1 MVGLIAYGTRS
12 RDKDR
17 QDKRA
22 ILSKRIIGIDKL
34 SKLSRTTKVLYK
46 SRSSPIR

>member
-1 MVGLIAYGTRS
+1 VAHGTRS

-22 ILSKRIIGIDKL
+22 ILSRRIVWIGEL
-34 SKLSRTTKVLYK
+34 SKLSKTTKVLYK
-46 SRSSPIR
+46 TRSSPIR

>member
-1 MVGLIAYGTRS
+1 VVGLVAHRTRS

-17 QDKRA
+17 QDRRA
-22 ILSKRIIGIDKL
+22 ILSRRIEWIDEL

-46 SRSSPIR
+46 SGSSPIR

>member
-1 MVGLIAYGTRS
+1 VAHGTRS

-22 ILSKRIIGIDKL
+22 ILSKRIVWIDEL
-34 SKLSRTTKVLYK
+34 SKLSRTTEVLYK
-46 SRSSPIR
+46 SGSSPIR

>member
-1 MVGLIAYGTRS
+1 MIGLIAHGTRS
-12 RDKDR
+12 YNKNR

-22 ILSKRIIGIDKL
+22 ILSRRIIGIDKL

-46 SRSSPIR
+46 SRLLPIR

>member
-1 MVGLIAYGTRS
+1 VAHGTRS

-22 ILSKRIIGIDKL
+22 ILSRRIIWIDKL

-46 SRSSPIR
+46 SGSLPIR

>member
-1 MVGLIAYGTRS
+1 VVGLVAHGTRS

-17 QDKRA
+17 QDRRA
-22 ILSKRIIGIDKL
+22 ILSRRIVGIDKL

-46 SRSSPIR
+46 SRLSPIR